1 MLVAQHLR
9 RSACGTRMAL
19 AHLYR
24 GQPSPSP
31 LRPLPRT
38 PIIIDAPLLVPG
50 GRYFSAGP
58 ASSPTPVSSDD
69 LEGLSEMEAHLI
81 PVAVAAR
88 VLQLRDGAAL
98 TQKDVKDAYRSK
110 ALELH
115 PDRNRDDPQ
124 SAAREFKL
132 VKRCYEVAMRAAS
145 HQEVVAA
152 NAAGR
157 GAWKES
163 MHLRKKARK
172 PLKKR

>member
-1 MLVAQHLR
+1 
-9 RSACGTRMAL
+9 
-19 AHLYR
+19 
-24 GQPSPSP
+24 
-31 LRPLPRT
+31 
-38 PIIIDAPLLVPG
+38 
-50 GRYFSAGP
+50 
-58 ASSPTPVSSDD
+58 
-69 LEGLSEMEAHLI
+69 MEAHLI

-163 MHLRKKARK
+163 MGQPAATAPTSGGAR
-172 PLKKR
+172 RRATGDGGCDGFGGEIG

>member
-1 MLVAQHLR
+1 M
-9 RSACGTRMAL
+9 
-19 AHLYR
+19 
-24 GQPSPSP
+24 
-31 LRPLPRT
+31 
-38 PIIIDAPLLVPG
+38 IIDAPLLVPG